1 MRHTQNCGWE
11 LTIYSAPSTFKPA
24 RLFAKSLK
32 KTRVSFL
39 SPSAIAIG
47 SGYPSSSRYYPSG
60 KPSVFKHIQT
70 RHLLKSFMRATQLR
84 IQDARDLSEEEGALK
99 RAWEALLRASPIQIA
114 SCTKELMTL
123 LQHDDQETA
132 PELRGLAKLIT
143 RLHQQWPNDIGL
155 FAVFFMNHV
164 TLTPGEAL
172 FVQPNELHA
181 YLSGDAVECMA
192 SSANVVRGGL
202 TKKKKDIETLVSML
216 SYSYHPPTTPKI
228 CPLNPYVLSAKETA
242 FSVLYESPAE
252 EFDIVKT
259 GLSSP
264 DAEVHFGPI
273 QGPSM
278 MICLQGGGEIAA
290 GCREDKIE
298 TGSIWFISA
307 GNIVSLKNRKP
318 GNLTVFQAL
327 CDSQGTGKEV
337 AAV

>member
-1 MRHTQNCGWE
+1 
-11 LTIYSAPSTFKPA
+11 
-24 RLFAKSLK
+24 
-32 KTRVSFL
+32 
-39 SPSAIAIG
+39 
-47 SGYPSSSRYYPSG
+47 
-60 KPSVFKHIQT
+60 
-70 RHLLKSFMRATQLR
+70 
-84 IQDARDLSEEEGALK
+84 
-99 RAWEALLRASPIQIA
+99 
-114 SCTKELMTL
+114 
-123 LQHDDQETA
+123 
-132 PELRGLAKLIT
+132 
-143 RLHQQWPNDIGL
+143 
-155 FAVFFMNHV
+155 
-164 TLTPGEAL
+164 
-172 FVQPNELHA
+172 
-181 YLSGDAVECMA
+181 MA

-216 SYSYHPPTTPKI
+216 SYSYRPPTTPKI

-259 GLSSP
+259 ELSSP
-264 DAEVHFGPI
+264 DAEVHFGPV